1 MNENKESREAIL
13 RSYLLINP
21 IKSNRS
27 ISLNQT
33 VQNKSIDTKILQRT
47 LENKK
52 KEPIL
57 EYKARRKLCIKVTDY
72 PITSQGKASLD
83 ISKTFTVPKNIL
95 TPISYTQNNKNN
107 NELEFKTNYILKY
120 AQNTDNFYKLRK
132 CINLIRDEKKR
143 NFDDIYLKIQKS
155 LEYQTRIFFDDKNF
169 ENNNNENNVS
179 ILFIKNMICFFYDFN
194 LYINKLFNL
203 LANELKNEREQNLK
217 LLKKN
222 YEQNLKLSSK
232 IKEFDDLYNYLNK
245 YDISK
250 KLRAGKIKEQKINDI
265 KNKYLKK
272 ENDQLL
278 SIFNLEEEITDLTE
292 LLDKNKEYYN
302 KYKNTE
308 QLIEEKKD
316 KMIK

>member
-107 NELEFKTNYILKY
+107 NELEFKTNYI
-120 AQNTDNFYKLRK
+120 F
-132 CINLIRDEKKR
+132 
-143 NFDDIYLKIQKS
+143 
-155 LEYQTRIFFDDKNF
+155 
-169 ENNNNENNVS
+169 
-179 ILFIKNMICFFYDFN
+179 
-194 LYINKLFNL
+194 
-203 LANELKNEREQNLK
+203 
-217 LLKKN
+217 
-222 YEQNLKLSSK
+222 
-232 IKEFDDLYNYLNK
+232 
-245 YDISK
+245 
-250 KLRAGKIKEQKINDI
+250 
-265 KNKYLKK
+265 
-272 ENDQLL
+272 
-278 SIFNLEEEITDLTE
+278 
-292 LLDKNKEYYN
+292 
-302 KYKNTE
+302 
-308 QLIEEKKD
+308 
-316 KMIK
+316 

>member
-120 AQNTDNFYKLRK
+120 AQNADNFYKLRK

-217 LLKKN
+217 LLKKIMN
-222 YEQNLKLSSK
+222 K
-232 IKEFDDLYNYLNK
+232 I
-245 YDISK
+245 
-250 KLRAGKIKEQKINDI
+250 
-265 KNKYLKK
+265 
-272 ENDQLL
+272 
-278 SIFNLEEEITDLTE
+278 
-292 LLDKNKEYYN
+292 
-302 KYKNTE
+302 
-308 QLIEEKKD
+308 
-316 KMIK
+316 